1 MHPPRGSQSRYRAGY
16 LLLCRIMHPRALLI
30 QHLGSL
36 QGVLWLAN
44 TQQKE
49 KQKALLGKRVRVGD
63 SCYSSVWYSQRLVG
77 AVEQRGTGGLCSAGC
92 EGRSESVKSR
102 ASKSV
107 QSHSKRGQ
115 WKLGARRKDT
125 WATGVYPTDRLRF
138 FRLKNWRAALQE
150 PMLFL
155 PCWSCPY
162 QQQCAH
168 SRTTLVWT
176 SLAHTCLCASE
187 NLLLS
192 CIMIGVT
199 SAVLLVNAGRR
210 RSQKEH
216 HKLWLRLL
224 FFSVCKGRLLPS
236 LLSVSAAPPLLPQ
249 HHPLPISNTLG
260 GYRC

>member
-1 MHPPRGSQSRYRAGY
+1 
-16 LLLCRIMHPRALLI
+16 MHPRALLI

-36 QGVLWLAN
+36 QGVLRLAN
-44 TQQKE
+44 AQQKE

-63 SCYSSVWYSQRLVG
+63 SCYCSVWYSQRLVG
-77 AVEQRGTGGLCSAGC
+77 AVEQQGTGGLCSTGC
-92 EGRSESVKSR
+92 EGRRESVKSK

-115 WKLGARRKDT
+115 WKLGARRKDI

-138 FRLKNWRAALQE
+138 FRLKNSRAALQE
-150 PMLFL
+150 PVLFL
-155 PCWSCPY
+155 PCWSSPY
-162 QQQCAH
+162 QRLCAH
-168 SRTTLVWT
+168 SRTALVWT
-176 SLAHTCLCASE
+176 VTLASLAHMLMCQWEPSTLMHSDWSA
-187 NLLLS
+187 
-192 CIMIGVT
+192 
-199 SAVLLVNAGRR
+199 SAVLLVNAGWR
-210 RSQKEH
+210 RSLKEH

-224 FFSVCKGRLLPS
+224 FFSVCKEILLPS